1 MSDIKVNTPYYL
13 IDETRMLKAME
24 RIAYVRE
31 CSGAKSVLALKCFS
45 SWCAFD
51 FMKNYM
57 AGTTSS
63 SLYEARLGYE
73 KFGGETHG
81 YSVAYSDEEIPEI
94 VEYCSKVIFNSLN
107 QLEKYKAPVQ
117 EMGRSIGL
125 RLNPE
130 VGHSEYG
137 LSDTVA
143 KYSRLGV
150 RSDLLPENITDVI
163 DGAMFHMNCENED
176 FTSLSKQL
184 DEIERRFATMLP
196 NLSWLSLGGGIAFTS
211 DGYELD
217 ALCERLKLLAKTY
230 NLQVYLEPGEA
241 SVTQSTSL
249 VVKVL
254 DKIENQLPTLIVD
267 AGVETHLLDVLVYQF
282 VPALENAEKI
292 SEKNIDEALQ
302 QGKPVYRVSGRT
314 CLAGDVFGT
323 YVFNREIEIGDEL
336 RFTDVASYSMV
347 KKNFFNGIKMP
358 AICHKNIHGET
369 SVIREFNYE
378 DFRDFLS

>member
-1 MSDIKVNTPYYL
+1 MKVNTPYYL
-13 IDETRMLKAME
+13 IDEARMLKAMK

-31 CSGAKSVLALKCFS
+31 VSGAKSVLALKCFS

-63 SLYEARLGYE
+63 SLYEARLGHE

-81 YSVAYSDEEIPEI
+81 YSVAYSEDEIPEI
-94 VEYCSKVIFNSLN
+94 VEYCDKVIFNSLN
-107 QLEKYKAPVQ
+107 QLEQYKSQVQ
-117 EMGRSIGL
+117 DRGRSIGL

-130 VGHSEYG
+130 IGHSEYD
-137 LSDTVA
+137 LSNTVA

-150 RSDLLPENITDVI
+150 RYDLLPENITDVI
-163 DGAMFHMNCENED
+163 DGAMFHMNCENDD
-176 FTSLSKQL
+176 FINLSKQL
-184 DEIERRFATMLP
+184 DDIERRFAKVLP
-196 NLSWLSLGGGIAFTS
+196 NLSWLSLGGGVAFTS
-211 DGYELD
+211 DGYALD

-230 NLQVYLEPGEA
+230 DFQVYLEPGEA

-254 DKIENQLPTLIVD
+254 DKTENKLPTLIVD
-267 AGVETHLLDVLVYQF
+267 AGVETHMLDVLVYQF
-282 VPALENAEKI
+282 VPELENAEKI
-292 SEKNIDEALQ
+292 SDTNIDQALK
-302 QGKPVYRVSGRT
+302 QGKRVYRVSGRT

-323 YVFNREIEIGDEL
+323 YVFNREVEIGDEL
-336 RFTDVASYSMV
+336 RFIDVAGYSMV

-358 AICHKNIHGET
+358 AICHKDIHGET

-378 DFRDFLS
+378 DFRNFLS

>member
-1 MSDIKVNTPYYL
+1 MNVSTPYYL

-31 CSGAKSVLALKCFS
+31 FSGAKSVLALKCFS

-51 FMKNYM
+51 FMANYM
-57 AGTTSS
+57 TGTTSS

-81 YSVAYSDEEIPEI
+81 YSVAYSEDEIPKI
-94 VEYCSKVIFNSLN
+94 VEYCDKVIFNSLN
-107 QLEKYKAPVQ
+107 QLQQYSAQVKEK
-117 EMGRSIGL
+117 GRSIGL
-125 RLNPE
+125 RMNPE
-130 VGHSEYG
+130 VGHSGYA

-150 RSDLLPENITDVI
+150 RRDLLPDNITDVI
-163 DGAMFHMNCENED
+163 DGAMFHMNCENDD
-176 FTSLSKQL
+176 FISFSEQL
-184 DEIERRFATMLP
+184 DDIERRFATILP
-196 NLSWLSLGGGIAFTS
+196 ELSWLSLGGGVAFTS
-211 DGYELD
+211 DGYALD
-217 ALCERLKLLAKTY
+217 ALCERLKSLAKTY
-230 NLQVYLEPGEA
+230 DLQIYLEPGEA

-249 VVKVL
+249 VVTVL
-254 DKIENQLPTLIVD
+254 DKIDNQLPTLIVD

-282 VPALENAEKI
+282 VPALKGAEIIAENKI
-292 SEKNIDEALQ
+292 EEALQ
-302 QGKPVYRVSGRT
+302 QGKSVYRVSGRT

-323 YVFNREIEIGDEL
+323 YAFDHEIEIGDEL
-336 RFTDVASYSMV
+336 KFMDVAGYSMV

-358 AICHKNIHGET
+358 AICHKNIHGE
-369 SVIREFNYE
+369 SRVIREFDYE

>member
-1 MSDIKVNTPYYL
+1 MNVSTPYYL

-51 FMKNYM
+51 FMKPYM

-81 YSVAYSDEEIPEI
+81 YSVAYSEDEIPEL
-94 VEYCSKVIFNSLN
+94 VEYCDKVIFNSLN
-107 QLEKYKAPVQ
+107 QLEQYKAQVQ
-117 EMGRSIGL
+117 EKGRSVGL

-143 KYSRLGV
+143 AYSRLGV
-150 RSDLLPENITDVI
+150 RHDLLPDNISDVI
-163 DGAMFHMNCENED
+163 DGAMFHMNCENDD
-176 FTSLSKQL
+176 FINLSKQL
-184 DEIERRFATMLP
+184 DKIEHRFATILP
-196 NLSWLSLGGGIAFTS
+196 KLSWLSLGGGVAFTS
-211 DGYELD
+211 DGYALD

-230 NLQVYLEPGEA
+230 DLQVYLEPGEA

-254 DKIENQLPTLIVD
+254 DKVENQLPTLIVD

-282 VPALENAEKI
+282 VPDLEGAEEI
-292 SEKNIDEALQ
+292 AEQYIEQALQ

-323 YVFNREIEIGDEL
+323 YVFNQKVEIGDEL
-336 RFTDVASYSMV
+336 RFTDVAGYSMV

-358 AICHKNIHGET
+358 AIYHKDINGET
-369 SVIREFNYE
+369 RVIREFDYK

>member
-51 FMKNYM
+51 FMKDYM

-63 SLYEARLGYE
+63 SLYEARLGHE

-81 YSVAYSDEEIPEI
+81 YSVAYSEDEVSEL
-94 VEYCSKVIFNSLN
+94 VEYCDKVIFNSLN
-107 QLEKYKAPVQ
+107 QLDQYKAQVQ
-117 EMGRSIGL
+117 EKGRSIGL

-143 KYSRLGV
+143 RYSRLGV
-150 RSDLLPENITDVI
+150 RSDLLPGNITDVI
-163 DGAMFHMNCENED
+163 DGAMFHMNCENDD
-176 FTSLSKQL
+176 FTSFSKQL
-184 DEIERRFATMLP
+184 DEIERRFATILP
-196 NLSWLSLGGGIAFTS
+196 NLSWLSLGGGVAFTS

-230 NLQVYLEPGEA
+230 NLQMYLEPGEA

-282 VPALENAEKI
+282 VPVLEHAEKI

-323 YVFNREIEIGDEL
+323 YVFNREVEIGDEL

-358 AICHKNIHGET
+358 AICHKNIHSET

>member
-1 MSDIKVNTPYYL
+1 VSDIKVNTPYYL

>member
-1 MSDIKVNTPYYL
+1 MNVSTPYYL

-51 FMKNYM
+51 FMKPYM

-81 YSVAYSDEEIPEI
+81 YSVAYSEDEIPEL
-94 VEYCSKVIFNSLN
+94 VEYCDKVIFNSLN
-107 QLEKYKAPVQ
+107 QLEQYKAQVQ
-117 EMGRSIGL
+117 EKGRSVGL

-143 KYSRLGV
+143 AYSRLGV
-150 RSDLLPENITDVI
+150 RHDLLPDNISDVI
-163 DGAMFHMNCENED
+163 DGAMFHMNCENDD
-176 FTSLSKQL
+176 FINLSKQL
-184 DEIERRFATMLP
+184 DEIEHRFATILP
-196 NLSWLSLGGGIAFTS
+196 KLSWLSLGGGVAFTS
-211 DGYELD
+211 DGYALD

-230 NLQVYLEPGEA
+230 DLQVYLEPGEA

-249 VVKVL
+249 VVRVL
-254 DKIENQLPTLIVD
+254 DKVENQLPTLIVD

-282 VPALENAEKI
+282 APVLEDAEEI
-292 SEKNIDEALQ
+292 AEDDIEEALQ

-323 YVFNREIEIGDEL
+323 YVFNQKVEIGDEL
-336 RFTDVASYSMV
+336 KFTDVAGYSMV

-358 AICHKNIHGET
+358 AICHKNIHGQT
-369 SVIREFNYE
+369 RVIREFDYE
-378 DFRDFLS
+378 NFRDFLS